1 MGSTWG
7 VHLRMAS
14 LHLLAGLIL
23 VFVAVSSTKPNLGV
37 YYESLCPYSRQFIRE
52 EVWPAYQDLADY
64 FDVYFVA
71 YGNAKTTGSLESGFS
86 IECQHGQRECEGNE
100 VQACTVKYVEDAGAS
115 RGKPGQ
121 AGASRRA

>member
-1 MGSTWG
+1 
-7 VHLRMAS
+7 MAS

-23 VFVAVSSTKPNLGV
+23 VLVSVSSAKPNLGV

-52 EVWPAYQDLADY
+52 EVWPAYQVLADY

-86 IECQHGQRECEGNE
+86 IECQQPLDQNKQEQIVLMSLDLTMHQSRL
-100 VQACTVKYVEDAGAS
+100 VQ
-115 RGKPGQ
+115 
-121 AGASRRA
+121 